1 MNFRAKTVKESIVE
15 TVHIIRPSDLNDAG
29 RLFGGVLMQWIDEV
43 AGITGLRYAENTV
56 VTASVDNLRFI
67 RGVYQHEIVVLIGR
81 VTYVGRTSME
91 VRVDTYVESL
101 DGMRHPVNRAY
112 LTLVSVDKN
121 GKSKEVPR
129 LIVESIGEQAEW
141 EAGKK
146 RSELR
151 KTRMKEGF

>member
-1 MNFRAKTVKESIVE
+1 
-15 TVHIIRPSDLNDAG
+15 
-29 RLFGGVLMQWIDEV
+29 
-43 AGITGLRYAENTV
+43 
-56 VTASVDNLRFI
+56 
-67 RGVYQHEIVVLIGR
+67 
-81 VTYVGRTSME
+81 ME

-151 KTRMKEGF
+151 KMRMKEGF

>member
-1 MNFRAKTVKESIVE
+1 MKDVYGMKEKRVEETIVE
-15 TVHIIRPSDLNDAG
+15 QMREVRPEDLNGAD
-29 RLFGGVLMQWIDEV
+29 RLF
-43 AGITGLRYAENTV
+43 LRYAENTV

-67 RGVYQHEIVVLIGR
+67 RGVYQHEIVALIGR

-129 LIVESIGEQAEW
+129 LIVESVGEQAEW